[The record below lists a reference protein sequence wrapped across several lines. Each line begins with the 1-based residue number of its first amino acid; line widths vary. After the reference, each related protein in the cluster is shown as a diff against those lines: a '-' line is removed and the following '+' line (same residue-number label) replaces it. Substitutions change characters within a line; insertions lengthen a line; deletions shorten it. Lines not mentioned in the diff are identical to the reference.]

1 MATLLLACFTPLKAD
16 GIPEPSLVIYGVVR
30 NLAAGGS
37 RMSFG
42 SLSWAF
48 QPSGGG
54 PAVSLT
60 ATLTNIN
67 DQFSYV
73 LRVPCETEITGVL
86 VSAGALRLATSPT
99 VYNRSQVMIE
109 GVAAAFSQPAQTN
122 LVLTGTDRGRI
133 ERIDLTVSVNTGGIL
148 PDAWQ
153 IQYFGRTGIDPND
166 DPDRDGLTNLAEYLA
181 GTVPTDPQSRFA
193 ILNVLSD
200 PLGGIRVEWSSV
212 TGKFYAVQRSGSLLN
227 GFTDLQTHIAATSP
241 QNSFRD
247 SSATGFG
254 PYFYRLVVE

>member
-1 MATLLLACFTPLKAD
+1 MILICATPLKAD
-16 GIPEPSLVIYGVVR
+16 GIPEPSLVIYGVVN
-30 NLAAGGS
+30 NLATGGS

-42 SLSWAF
+42 SLSWIF
-48 QPSGGG
+48 QPGGGG
-54 PAVSLT
+54 PAVNLT
-60 ATLTNIN
+60 TTLTNIN

-73 LRVPCETEITGVL
+73 IRVPCETEIPGVP
-86 VSAGALRLATSPT
+86 VSAGVLRLATSPT
-99 VYNRSQVMIE
+99 AYNRSQVVIE
-109 GVAAAFSQPAQTN
+109 GAAATFSQPAQTS

-133 ERIDLTVSVNTGGIL
+133 ERIDLTVNLNTGGVL

-166 DPDRDGLTNLAEYLA
+166 DPDRDGLTNLEEYLA

-193 ILNVLSD
+193 ILNVRSD
-200 PLGGIRVEWSSV
+200 PLGGTRVEWSSV
-212 TGKFYAVQRSGSLLN
+212 TGKFYAVQRSGSLFN
-227 GFTDLQTHIAATSP
+227 GFTNLQTHIAATSP